1 MILTGEK
8 LKQRAEWLLMPAVL
22 ETKRGVKIHLDIISF
37 DDLRCLLVYLHCP
50 LEDVIEVVFERTRKY
65 GRKPDSNR

>member
-1 MILTGEK
+1 MLTGEK

-37 DDLRCLLVYLHCP
+37 DDLRCLIVSLHCSI
-50 LEDVIEVVFERTRKY
+50 EDVVDVVFERTRKY